1 MNIDDD
7 TLTLFFYDDGL
18 SARER
23 STVEAALRN
32 DPLLAARFA
41 RLQDDLR
48 QLGEAADVE
57 LPADLLQ
64 RLHDRVDSLAGVPDA
79 ADKHQG
85 FHPGS
90 FFWGAALTAALVLGV
105 FVGNLMN
112 GTPPAVV
119 ETYTADISDPYVR
132 TGSPFV
138 RGLQVHLQNSERG
151 LNGLPAGDADRNLL
165 LMNILDQN
173 RLFERAA
180 TENDA
185 PDLARVL
192 RAFELILVR
201 LAAEDIAPEDADA
214 LRNKLLFEL
223 NVVLTKLSRESSIES
238 QTI

>member
-7 TLTLFFYDDGL
+7 TLTLYLYDDGL

-23 STVEAALRN
+23 SSVEAALKS
-32 DPLLAARFA
+32 DPLLAGRFG

-48 QLGEAADVE
+48 QFDLPTAVE
-57 LPADLLQ
+57 MPADMLQ
-64 RLHDRVDSLAGVPDA
+64 RLHDRVDSLTGVPAPA
-79 ADKHQG
+79 AGRPG

-105 FVGNLMN
+105 FVGDLMN
-112 GTPPAVV
+112 DKSPDVV
-119 ETYTADISDPYVR
+119 APYTTDVGDAYIT

-138 RGLQVHLQNSERG
+138 RGLRVHLKNSERG
-151 LNGLPAGDADRNLL
+151 LNGLSTGDADRSLL
-165 LMNILDQN
+165 LMNILEQN

-201 LAAEDIAPEDADA
+201 LAAEDIAPEEADA

-223 NVVLTKLSRESSIES
+223 NVVLTKLSRESSIDS